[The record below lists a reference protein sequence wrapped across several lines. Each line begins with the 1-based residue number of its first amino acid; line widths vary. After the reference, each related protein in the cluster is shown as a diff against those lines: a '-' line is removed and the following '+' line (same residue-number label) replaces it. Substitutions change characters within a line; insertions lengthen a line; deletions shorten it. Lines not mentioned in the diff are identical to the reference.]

1 MIKPVLALALC
12 AVLVAGCAQKGKESS
27 AAEID
32 AAVYVPD
39 GQPKLTVFTMVNNTS
54 GTGAHTALLIEGS
67 QAVIFDPAG
76 SFNHPQVPER
86 GDVLFGMSPDWVQL
100 YKSAHARET
109 FHVVSQEIEVSPAQ
123 AERALQLVQ
132 ARGAVPSAF
141 CASATSAILGQ
152 VPGFQEIRSG
162 FSPLKLMDQMEQV
175 PGVKTARY
183 YENDSGDVRNGV
195 MALTE

>member
-1 MIKPVLALALC
+1 MIKPVLALALG

-132 ARGAVPSAF
+132 A
-141 CASATSAILGQ
+141 
-152 VPGFQEIRSG
+152 QELPAQALRPLACRSMCG
-162 FSPLKLMDQMEQV
+162 C
-175 PGVKTARY
+175 
-183 YENDSGDVRNGV
+183 
-195 MALTE
+195 